1 MKISV
6 LGAGGFIGS
15 HLVEYLIP
23 DGRYLVTGI
32 DTTDEKLAGIS
43 GTNFT
48 FHQADISH
56 FPDLL
61 DAMVSEADVVVD
73 LIAYAN
79 PSIYVTSPL
88 EVFDL
93 NFTQNL
99 RIAEVCMKHK
109 KRLIQYSS
117 AEAYGKARDG
127 ETYSE
132 DTTDLVVGPVSKQRW
147 IYASAKIL
155 LERVLYAYGESGQ
168 LEYTIVRPFNF
179 VGSRFDYL
187 VPARSM
193 GGPRVFAH
201 FMSALLSGG
210 PMYLVDGGSVHRA
223 FLHISDA
230 NAGFQALLDHPHE
243 TRNQIYNMGNP
254 NNSMTIRDLAY
265 LMIDLFGELTGETR
279 KTEIIE
285 VSGEEFYG
293 PGYEDSD
300 RLVPDISK
308 LRALGWE
315 PQLDARSTFREAMTH
330 YLERSDAQ
338 ILTEAGRG

>member
-1 MKISV
+1 MRIAV

-15 HLVEYLIP
+15 HLVGHLISN
-23 DGRYLVTGI
+23 DRHLVVGV
-32 DTTDEKLAGIS
+32 DTTDKKLAGIS
-43 GTNFT
+43 GTNLI
-48 FHQADISH
+48 FHQADVRQV
-56 FPDLL
+56 PDLL
-61 DAMVSEADVVVD
+61 DTVVSEAEVVVD

-88 EVFDL
+88 KVFDL

-99 RIAEVCMKHK
+99 RVAEACIKHK

-127 ETYSE
+127 EAYSE
-132 DTTDLVVGPVSKQRW
+132 ETTDLVLGPVSKQRW

-155 LERVLYAYGESGQ
+155 LERVLHAYGESGQ
-168 LEYTIVRPFNF
+168 LDYTIVRPFNF

-187 VPARSM
+187 VPPGSM

-201 FMSALLSGG
+201 FMSALLGGG
-210 PMYLVDGGSVHRA
+210 PMYLVDGGLVHRA

-230 NAGFQALLDHPHE
+230 NAGFQVLLDHLHE

-254 NNSMTIRDLAY
+254 NNNMTIRDLAY
-265 LMIDLFGELTGETR
+265 LMIDLFGELTGETP

-285 VSGEEFYG
+285 VSGEDFYG

-330 YLERSDAQ
+330 YLIRRDSPV
-338 ILTEAGRG
+338 LTQTTQG